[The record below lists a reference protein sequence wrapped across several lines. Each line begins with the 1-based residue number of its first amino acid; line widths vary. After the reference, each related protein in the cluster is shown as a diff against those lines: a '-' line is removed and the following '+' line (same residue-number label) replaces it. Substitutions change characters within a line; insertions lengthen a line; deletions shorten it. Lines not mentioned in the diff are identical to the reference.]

1 MRVDIALLDLRLRRR
16 ALVSYVVGMAL
27 YALAIVALYPEFKD
41 FASLDQLTKNGST
54 IAALF
59 GATGSLT
66 SPSGWLDAN
75 IYENF
80 LPLIMLLIT
89 VGYGASCI
97 AGQDE
102 DGTLSLAAILPVS
115 RDSVVLQKIG
125 TLSVQALLLAIAT
138 MVCVVIGRSFDLAI
152 PLTNLGGLTLGVA
165 LLGVDF
171 GLCALAIGSITGSRG
186 TALGIT
192 AALAAVSYLVSS
204 LAPVIAWIHPARYAS
219 LFYWSVGDQQLAN
232 GLSLVSAIVLV
243 SIGIVLTIVAVAGF
257 RRLDLR

>member
-1 MRVDIALLDLRLRRR
+1 MLTDIAVLDLRLRRR
-16 ALVSYVVGMAL
+16 ALLGYVVGMAL
-27 YALAIVALYPEFKD
+27 YALAVVALYPEFKNST
-41 FASLDQLTKNGST
+41 SLDQLTRNGST

-66 SPSGWLDAN
+66 SPTGWLDAN

-102 DGTLSLAAILPVS
+102 DGTLSLAAILPIP
-115 RDSVVLQKIG
+115 RRSVVLQKIAA
-125 TLSVQALLLAIAT
+125 LSVQALLLAIAT
-138 MVCVVIGRSFDLAI
+138 MVCVIIGRRFDLSI
-152 PLTNLGGLTLGVA
+152 PLTNVAGLTVGVA
-165 LLGVDF
+165 LLGTDF
-171 GLCALAIGSITGSRG
+171 GLCALAVGSITGSRG
-186 TALGIT
+186 MALGIT

-204 LAPVIAWIHPARYAS
+204 LAPVIGWIHPARYAS
-219 LFYWSVGDQQLAN
+219 LFYWSVGNQQLAN
-232 GLSLVSAIVLV
+232 GLSLMSALVLV
-243 SIGIVLTIVAVAGF
+243 SIGIVLSVVAVAGF